1 MRIAALNAGVG
12 NVRSVVRALG
22 HVAPQAEIELTS
34 APEVVRAADVLVVP
48 GQGAFGAFAE
58 ALDRDGLRDV
68 VLERLRAGAPYL
80 GICLGLQILFEAS
93 DEAANARGLGFF
105 AGRVRRLATA
115 DAEGHPLSL
124 PHIGWNDVASGDPV
138 LRHHFYFAH
147 TFAAVPRDEAIV
159 VGRTTY
165 GAPFVSAIRSEHIF
179 GVQFHPEKSQ
189 HAGLRLLTAWF
200 AGLA

>member
-34 APEVVRAADVLVVP
+34 DPEVVRAADVLVVP

-80 GICLGLQILFEAS
+80 GICLGLQILFDAS
-93 DEAANARGLGFF
+93 DEASDARGLGFF
-105 AGRVRRLATA
+105 AGRVSRLPNT
-115 DAEGHPLSL
+115 DAEGRPLSL
-124 PHIGWNDVASGDPV
+124 PHIGWNDVASADPV

-147 TFAAVPRDEAIV
+147 TFAAAPRDEAII
-159 VGRTTY
+159 VGTTTY
-165 GAPFVSAIRSEHIF
+165 GAPFVSAIRSERIF

-189 HAGLRLLTAWF
+189 HAGLRLLQAWF
-200 AGLA
+200 EGLA